1 MEQVLDIY
9 ERPYDPAYPVVC
21 FDERP
26 CQLLGDV
33 LMPIPMKPGRVERQD
48 YEYKR
53 NGTCAILMAVE
64 PLAGRR
70 IATVSAR
77 RTKKDYAEFMMNLAK
92 SYPDADKIV
101 LVQDNL
107 NTHNPSSFYETFPA
121 AEAFALAQHF
131 EMIYTP
137 KKASWLNMAEI
148 ELSAL
153 SKQCLDRRIAVMPA
167 LAAEVNSWAK
177 RLNRLGPSLQ
187 RNFILRSKLGTITR
201 AHMSELGFLE
211 LETPYMVKYTPG
223 GARNFLV
230 PSRLHPGQ
238 FYALAE
244 SPQIFKQLFMV
255 SGLHDLRPHADGAQ
269 GGTPDSRW
277 AA

>member
-33 LMPIPMKPGRVERQD
+33 LMPIPMKSGRVERQD

-53 NGTCAILMAVE
+53 NGTCVVLMAVE

-70 IATVSAR
+70 TVIVSKR
-77 RTKKDYAEFMMNLAK
+77 RAKSDYAGFMKTLAA
-92 SYPDADKIV
+92 SYPDAEKIV

-121 AEAFALAQHF
+121 FEAFALAQRF
-131 EMIYTP
+131 EMVYTP

-153 SKQCLDRRIAVMPA
+153 SKQCLDRRLAGIDT
-167 LAAEVNSWAK
+167 LAAEVGTWAK
-177 RLNRLGPSLQ
+177 RLNRLNAGISW
-187 RNFILRSKLGTITR
+187 NFTKNDARQKL
-201 AHMSELGFLE
+201 
-211 LETPYMVKYTPG
+211 
-223 GARNFLV
+223 
-230 PSRLHPGQ
+230 SRL
-238 FYALAE
+238 YTA
-244 SPQIFKQLFMV
+244 I
-255 SGLHDLRPHADGAQ
+255 
-269 GGTPDSRW
+269 TN
-277 AA
+277 

>member
-9 ERPYDPAYPVVC
+9 ERSYDPAYPVVC

-53 NGTCAILMAVE
+53 NGTCVVLMAVE

-70 IATVSAR
+70 VVTVTER
-77 RTKKDYAEFMMNLAK
+77 RTKNDYAGFMKALAA
-92 SYPDADKIV
+92 SYSDAVKII

-121 AEAFALAQHF
+121 AEAFALSQRF
-131 EMIYTP
+131 EMMYTP

-153 SKQCLDRRIAVMPA
+153 SKQCLDRRIAEIDT
-167 LAAEVNSWAK
+167 LAVEVKAWTKRRNGLRAGISW
-177 RLNRLGPSLQ
+177 
-187 RNFILRSKLGTITR
+187 NFTKNDARQKLSKLYSTI
-201 AHMSELGFLE
+201 
-211 LETPYMVKYTPG
+211 K
-223 GARNFLV
+223 N
-230 PSRLHPGQ
+230 
-238 FYALAE
+238 
-244 SPQIFKQLFMV
+244 
-255 SGLHDLRPHADGAQ
+255 
-269 GGTPDSRW
+269 
-277 AA
+277 